1 MRRKEMG
8 EKVLLVSDMP
18 GVGNIAL
25 AAMIPILSHRGF
37 HVFHVPTALVSNELD
52 YGKFAIQEIGGYME
66 KAFSAWEA
74 LGFSFDAVFTGFLA
88 SIDQAQRLSV
98 YCRKQKEKGIRIF
111 MDPIMADSGALY
123 NGLTEEN
130 VMALRELAAVS
141 DYMMPNYTE
150 ACFLTGTAY
159 KEEGLPEEELKE
171 LLLKLHRLSGGTV
184 IITSVLSEG
193 KNLVAVYDRQDGSF
207 AFLPYRQI
215 PVRIVGTGDI
225 FSAFFMAHIL
235 EGRPV
240 TEAVQQT
247 MDTIRDMILTYKD
260 EEDSLQGIPV
270 AEYLRRKS

>member
-1 MRRKEMG
+1 MKLQFSVNDTHVWIIRKLIFTHHIQ
-8 EKVLLVSDMP
+8 LLKLSDR
-18 GVGNIAL
+18 V
-25 AAMIPILSHRGF
+25 
-37 HVFHVPTALVSNELD
+37 T
-52 YGKFAIQEIGGYME
+52 
-66 KAFSAWEA
+66 
-74 LGFSFDAVFTGFLA
+74 
-88 SIDQAQRLSV
+88 SIRHH
-98 YCRKQKEKGIRIF
+98 
-111 MDPIMADSGALY
+111 
-123 NGLTEEN
+123 LTEEN

-171 LLLKLHRLSGGTV
+171 LLLRLHRLSGGTV

-247 MDTIRDMILTYKD
+247 MDTIRDMILT
-260 EEDSLQGIPV
+260 
-270 AEYLRRKS
+270 